1 MTYRNL
7 QSIANRLTLCSLV
20 LALGAVPPVM
30 ANDLND
36 GIAIDDPIDDS
47 LKPTLNVPFIL
58 MKAKAAE
65 LRAKKGLKSSRPVIT
80 QGEQGQG
87 NITFGI
93 GSKIAP
99 GTTIINSSEIKNS
112 NAISR

>member
-1 MTYRNL
+1 MKISHVFRRWP
-7 QSIANRLTLCSLV
+7 AVLV
-20 LALGAVPPVM
+20 LAAGA
-30 ANDLND
+30 AAGGDLDD
-36 GIAIDDPIDDS
+36 GIAIDTPIDDS
-47 LKPTLNVPFIL
+47 LKTEINVPFIL

-65 LRAKKGLKSSRPVIT
+65 LRAKKGLKSARPVIT

-112 NAISR
+112 NAISK